1 MKKYRYAIL
10 LTGWL
15 LAIPATGYADVSET
29 IEYDTNYCYAYAMI
43 GEDSVINS
51 RLGLLPENMMELARI
66 GKTETTVPPR
76 YSLVLLRTILD
87 AFMWQ
92 ESPQHYARTIL
103 HNCSA
108 YENETAEEVIE
119 LGSL

>member
-1 MKKYRYAIL
+1 MKKHRYAIL

-15 LAIPATGYADVSET
+15 LAVPTTGAANLTDA
-29 IEYDTNYCYAYAMI
+29 IDYDTNYCYAYAMI

-51 RLGLLPENMMELARI
+51 RLGLLPEKMMELARI
-66 GKTETTVPPR
+66 DKTETTIPPR

-87 AFMWQ
+87 AFVWQ
-92 ESPQHYARTIL
+92 ESPQHYARKIL

-108 YENETAEEVIE
+108 YENEKTEEVI
-119 LGSL
+119 G

>member
-10 LTGWL
+10 LSGWL
-15 LAIPATGYADVSET
+15 LAMPATSNANVAET

-66 GKTETTVPPR
+66 EKTETTIPPR

-92 ESPQHYARTIL
+92 KSPQHYARTIL

-108 YENETAEEVIE
+108 YENEKPEEVIG
-119 LGSL
+119 LM